1 MVGTIYR
8 SQSQTVYKQVFLNK
22 FQKLFFYDT
31 GKWYKNAI
39 LSKFFDIIKYVKP
52 DFLAKEE
59 KIHAVKL

>member
-1 MVGTIYR
+1 MIGTIYR
-8 SQSQTVYKQVFLNK
+8 SQRQTVYKQVFLNK

-52 DFLAKEE
+52 DFLPKE
-59 KIHAVKL
+59 KKNNAVKL